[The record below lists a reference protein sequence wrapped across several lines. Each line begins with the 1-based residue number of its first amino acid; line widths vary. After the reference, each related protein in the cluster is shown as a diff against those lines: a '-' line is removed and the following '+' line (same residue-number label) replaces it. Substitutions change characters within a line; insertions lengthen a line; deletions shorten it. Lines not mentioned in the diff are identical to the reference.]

1 MNSSKNSLD
10 EKLEHL
16 EQLNSQKVNLQN
28 NIQVWEDEKLNLTV
42 QMEELKN
49 NHEKENLKRKWNV
62 QKWKK
67 QTIKDSIQSLQSNN
81 EELKK
86 RSRKHEEEK
95 VKISF
100 KKKKKINSSFK
111 SDLESLKKQL
121 DPLNFDKK
129 IEKQIT

>member
-1 MNSSKNSLD
+1 MD

-86 RSRKHEEEK
+86 RSTGSIKRNLIIPKGNPKMPKQWKKAWRRK
-95 VKISF
+95 SQ
-100 KKKKKINSSFK
+100 N
-111 SDLESLKKQL
+111 
-121 DPLNFDKK
+121 
-129 IEKQIT
+129 